1 MAWLTTSS
9 RDLRSNTIKN
19 TGAFL
24 FVEAPVFVNHR
35 FIGNVQDFMYTMG
48 ENTVVD
54 IMR

>member
-19 TGAFL
+19 TELPICGGSCI
-24 FVEAPVFVNHR
+24 VNHR
-35 FIGNVQDFMYTMG
+35 FIGNVQDFIYTMG